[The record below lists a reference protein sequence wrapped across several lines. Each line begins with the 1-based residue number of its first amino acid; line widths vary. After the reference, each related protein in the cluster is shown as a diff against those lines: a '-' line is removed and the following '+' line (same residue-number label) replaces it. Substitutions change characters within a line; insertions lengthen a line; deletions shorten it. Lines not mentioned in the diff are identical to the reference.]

1 MPGHDGVAPFHEA
14 FMTSEASFNPPPAP
28 AGTYTASDIAA
39 LLKCS
44 TRHVRR
50 LDDRRLIPGRIATG
64 RLVRFA
70 RQLVDRWILDGC
82 PSSNGG
88 RR

>member
-1 MPGHDGVAPFHEA
+1 MTNPQPILSPPGEQ
-14 FMTSEASFNPPPAP
+14 S
-28 AGTYTASDIAA
+28 GTYTTDDIAA

-44 TRHVRR
+44 PRHVRR
-50 LDDRRLIPGRIATG
+50 LDDRRLIPGRIAAG

-70 RQLVDRWILDGC
+70 CKLVDQWILDGC
-82 PSSNGG
+82 PAPNGG

>member
-1 MPGHDGVAPFHEA
+1 MPPADH
-14 FMTSEASFNPPPAP
+14 PPPAP
-28 AGTYTASDIAA
+28 PAPAAGTGTYTAADVAG

-70 RQLVDRWILDGC
+70 RPLVDRWILDGC
-82 PSSNGG
+82 PAPKGG
-88 RR
+88 AR

>member
-1 MPGHDGVAPFHEA
+1 MSPEA
-14 FMTSEASFNPPPAP
+14 ASNPPPAL
-28 AGTYTASDIAA
+28 AGTYTADDIAV

-70 RQLVDRWILDGC
+70 CKLVDQWILDGC
-82 PSSNGG
+82 PTPNGG